1 MAKDSKFGT
10 FGGVYTPSLLTILGV
25 IMYLRLPWIIGN
37 AGLYW
42 GLGIILVAHVISVAT
57 GLSISSIATDK
68 KVGAGGPY
76 YIISRSLGLPIGGAL
91 GAALFVGLA
100 FSISLYL
107 IGFSASFLDYWDL
120 ETSKTSIRITGT
132 VTLLAITALTFFST
146 SIAIKSQYVIMALIG
161 LSLVAVFAGSPAPPV
176 APALEPAPEAPPMAV
191 LFGIFFPAVTGFT
204 AGVNMSGDLRDARR
218 AIPRGTLAAIAT
230 GLLVYVGLALYV
242 GLRIDRRLLIQDPN
256 VLKQVAWFAPF
267 VVGGVW
273 GATLSSGLG
282 CVLGAPRILQALG
295 VDRIAPHWFARG
307 YGRTNEPRN
316 ALVLAFLIGE
326 AGILIAELDAI
337 ARIVSMVFLTMYG
350 FLNLSCFIESWASPD
365 FRPAFKIPKAV
376 SLVGAITS
384 VVVMILLD
392 LPAMLGATGVMVAV
406 FVVLKRKQLSLDSGD
421 TWEGVWS
428 SLLRSGLYRLSQARQ
443 QRRNW
448 RPNILLFRD
457 PAPELPP
464 IRALGEALAT
474 GNGLLCDIALTTSQH
489 APLSRLSRGASP
501 RLGVIERDLVVSD
514 LYADLLAATRF
525 HGFGELVPNTVLL
538 PMDLVEQS
546 PAAFLELAG
555 QLGQLDHNLFLFAD
569 GARRGLTDH
578 GRIDIWWRQDA
589 GNLPLA
595 LALLRFITR
604 AQQWERAT
612 LRCLLVCAD
621 VGRQETLRSTLR
633 RHLREARLQ
642 AEIRLV
648 RADSDEE
655 IAELIGA
662 ESEDAGLVLL
672 GLPEPLDSIATLER
686 KLPHALLARLGPTL
700 VCRASSD
707 FEEVLDTV
715 REASVSFLP
724 PAGPDGGRP
733 SNIPALP
740 LPEAPVLARAA
751 KQQAERYHAWLTA
764 LHQDGLRPLYAAN
777 IQLVRRIRGV
787 LERQWTATSRALES
801 ANAKKRRNLL
811 NRAQSTILN
820 ECREALEQ
828 HLERTLS
835 EQQDV
840 LDGRIEALL
849 ADESLVDANSEPV
862 VIERSPDDF
871 RPSPQDGRWLRR
883 FKRRRRL
890 AAWLSRRPPTYR
902 VRLGPLQAY
911 YRHRALNQTVP
922 AALGA
927 WASDSHRLV
936 ARLGKLL
943 HASRTNP
950 ALFGRDVDDEDLP
963 KALSEHGRAL
973 LEQVTELEQK
983 GKEHAQRAEWALLV
997 AGRDLAAAFSQDA
1010 DRLDFAILIKRERR
1024 LPRDAERRIGE
1035 SLRLSSSQWV
1045 EHQRALLERAIVGL
1059 RVSSF
1064 QHRLGTI
1071 AEREKQSLAVNLRS
1085 HALSECANLER
1096 RLQPAR
1102 SDLSRAGVVA
1112 RELRPYLDLTAQ
1124 LDAKGTIDRLFRD
1137 SAELLVDL
1145 PETLHTL
1152 TDETLERLETG
1163 DPDVGEGET
1172 TELPLRRMVQYV
1184 VEADFIAGLQEV
1196 MASVAPA
1203 ESRAIGVVHE
1213 VVRLVTHHLGELA
1226 GADESMAP
1234 LLQAQVASVLE
1245 HSCKRVAAESASL
1258 REQLARLETTVD
1270 ALLCQVVERTNT
1282 YELSRTASSLEQ
1294 HLRLRQGKKAVFGAR
1309 ALLQRLVA
1317 RVREGSV
1324 DLLYRRSAGQVL
1336 ARRWQASATSGTAQT
1351 DEIRQIVEVHSP
1363 KPDVYECLPFY
1374 YRQLFL
1380 GQTAINDSF
1389 WVGRAEALSLARRAI
1404 QRMRHGATGA
1414 LFVVGD
1420 RSSGKTSLCDRI
1432 LSENGLKPLRV
1443 RAPLGG
1449 SSAIE
1454 DLDEALVKTTGTA
1467 DTTAL
1472 LAGLPKQ
1479 SAIVFD
1485 DLELWWERTPSG
1497 LGVLQ
1502 RVLDLVRTQSDRC
1515 PFLIA
1520 ISHHAFEFLS
1530 QLLPLRDHALAI
1542 LLCGPLTARDLERII
1557 TLRHNSTGLSFQFG
1571 GKRQDDASTWA
1582 LARLFTRHFDFSRGN
1597 VGAALRSWITHIDRF
1612 SDNVLHVRA
1621 PRPPTWDRL
1630 ESLRPQWAGLI
1641 VDLLLHKH
1649 MTLERLARVS
1659 ALAERE
1665 LVLELDGLAR
1675 AGLVQEPRPNVYEVT
1690 PYLLHGVVE
1699 TFRSKGLLP

>member
-10 FGGVYTPSLLTILGV
+10 FAGVYTPSLLTILGV

-91 GAALFVGLA
+91 GAALFFGLA

-107 IGFSASFLDYWDL
+107 IGFSASFLDYWGL
-120 ETSKTSIRITGT
+120 EASKTSIRITGT

-161 LSLVAVFAGSPAPPV
+161 VSLLAVFAGSPAPPV
-176 APALEPAPEAPPMAV
+176 APALEPAREAPPMAV

-218 AIPRGTLAAIAT
+218 AIPRGTLAAIGT
-230 GLLVYVGLALYV
+230 GMVVYVGLALYA
-242 GLRIDRRLLIQDPN
+242 GLKIDRRLLIQDPN

-267 VVGGVW
+267 VVAGVW

-307 YGRTNEPRN
+307 YGKTNEPRN

-365 FRPAFKIPKAV
+365 FRPAFRIPKAV
-376 SLVGAITS
+376 SLVGATTS

-392 LPAMLGATGVMVAV
+392 LPAMLGATGIMVAL

-448 RPNILLFRD
+448 RPNILLFRE
-457 PAPELPP
+457 PASEPPP

-474 GNGLLCDIALTTSQH
+474 GNGLLCDISLTTRKH
-489 APLSRLSRGASP
+489 APLSRLGRAASP
-501 RLGVIERDLVVSD
+501 RLGIIERELVISG
-514 LYADLLAATRF
+514 LHADILAATRF
-525 HGFGELVPNTVLL
+525 HGFGELTPNAVLL
-538 PMDLVEQS
+538 PIELVQQN

-555 QLGQLDHNLFLFAD
+555 QLGELDYNLFLFAD
-569 GARRGLTDH
+569 GAQRGLRDH
-578 GRIDIWWRQDA
+578 GRVDIWWRRDA
-589 GNLPLA
+589 GNLPLS

-604 AQQWERAT
+604 AHEWERAT
-612 LRCLLVCAD
+612 LRFLLVCAD

-633 RHLREARLQ
+633 RHLREARLE
-642 AEIRLV
+642 AAIRLV

-655 IAELIGA
+655 VAELIGA
-662 ESEDAGLVLL
+662 ESHDAALVLL
-672 GLPEPLDSIATLER
+672 GLPEPLDGVATLES
-686 KLPHALLARLGPTL
+686 KLPHALLARLGPAL
-700 VCRASSD
+700 VYRAGSA

-724 PAGPDGGRP
+724 PTGPDGERA
-733 SNIPALP
+733 SNVPPLH
-740 LPEAPVLARAA
+740 LPEAPALARAA
-751 KQQAERYHAWLTA
+751 RQQAERYHAWLTA
-764 LHQDGLRPLYAAN
+764 LHQDGFRPLYAAN
-777 IQLVRRIRGV
+777 IQLVRRIRSV

-849 ADESLVDANSEPV
+849 ADESLVDADGEPL
-862 VIERSPDDF
+862 VIERPRDDF
-871 RPSPQDGRWLRR
+871 GPSPQDSRWLRR
-883 FKRRRRL
+883 FKRRRRMVS
-890 AAWLSRRPPTYR
+890 WISRRPPSYR
-902 VRLGPLQAY
+902 IRLGPLQAY
-911 YRHRALNQTVP
+911 YRHRALAETVP
-922 AALGA
+922 AALAA
-927 WASDSHRLV
+927 WASDSDRLV

-950 ALFGRDVDDEDLP
+950 ALFGRDVDDEHLP
-963 KALSEHGRAL
+963 RALSEHGQAL
-973 LEQVTELEQK
+973 VEQVTELEQK

-1010 DRLDFAILIKRERR
+1010 DRLDFTVFVKRERR
-1024 LPRDAERRIGE
+1024 LPRDAARRSGE
-1035 SLRLSSSQWV
+1035 SLRLRSSQWV

-1071 AEREKQSLAVNLRS
+1071 AEREKQSLVVSLRS
-1085 HALSECANLER
+1085 HALSECASLER
-1096 RLQPAR
+1096 RLEQA
-1102 SDLSRAGVVA
+1102 SQDLARAGAIA
-1112 RELRPYLDLTAQ
+1112 RELRPYLDLAAQ
-1124 LDAKGTIDRLFRD
+1124 FDAKGTIDRLFRD
-1137 SAELLVDL
+1137 STELLVDL
-1145 PETLHTL
+1145 PETLHTI

-1163 DPDVGEGET
+1163 DPDVGDGET

-1213 VVRLVTHHLGELA
+1213 VVRLATHHLGELA

-1234 LLQAQVASVLE
+1234 LLETQVASVLE
-1245 HSCKRVAAESASL
+1245 HSRKRVAAESASL
-1258 REQLARLETTVD
+1258 REQLARLEASVD
-1270 ALLCQVVERTNT
+1270 TLLCQVVERTNT

-1309 ALLQRLVA
+1309 ALLRRVA
-1317 RVREGSV
+1317 TRVREGSV

-1336 ARRWQASATSGTAQT
+1336 ARRWQANAPGGRTHT
-1351 DEIRQIVEVHSP
+1351 DEIRQIVEAHSP
-1363 KPDVYECLPFY
+1363 KPEVYDSLPYY

-1389 WVGRAEALSLARRAI
+1389 WVGRADSLSRARRAI
-1404 QRMRHGATGA
+1404 QRMRQGATGA
-1414 LFVVGD
+1414 IFVVGD
-1420 RSSGKTSLCDRI
+1420 RSSGKTSLCDRV

-1454 DLDEALVKTTGTA
+1454 DLDDALVKATGTA

-1479 SAIVFD
+1479 SAIVID
-1485 DLELWWERTPSG
+1485 DLDLWWERTPTG
-1497 LGVLQ
+1497 LGVLE
-1502 RVLDLVRTQSDRC
+1502 RILDLVRTQSGRC

-1520 ISHHAFEFLS
+1520 VSHHTFEFLN
-1530 QLLPLRDHALAI
+1530 QLLPIRDHALAI
-1542 LLCGPLTARDLERII
+1542 LRCDPLTAKDLERII

-1571 GKRQDDASTWA
+1571 GKLQADASTWA

-1612 SDNVLHVRA
+1612 SDNVLCVRA

-1630 ESLRPQWAGLI
+1630 ESLRPDWASLI
-1641 VDLLLHKH
+1641 VDLLLHKQ

-1659 ALAERE
+1659 ARGQRD
-1665 LVLELDGLAR
+1665 LVLDLDGLGR

-1690 PYLLHGVVE
+1690 PYLVHGVVE
-1699 TFRSKGLLP
+1699 SFRNRGLLQ